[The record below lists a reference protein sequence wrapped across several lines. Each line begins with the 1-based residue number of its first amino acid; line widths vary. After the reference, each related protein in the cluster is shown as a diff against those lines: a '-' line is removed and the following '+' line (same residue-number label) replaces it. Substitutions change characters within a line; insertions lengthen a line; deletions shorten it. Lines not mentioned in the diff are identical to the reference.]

1 MNSLRHHT
9 TNHHRIGAGIAGIA
23 ALGALLA
30 GCGAGTGASGNSNSS
45 PSSQT
50 ISVNNVEPAA
60 NLLPGNTD
68 DMAGWKV
75 VTQLYEGLV
84 TFSDKGELIYADA
97 KSITPNADASQYT
110 VTLRDNLQ
118 FSDGEK
124 ITANTY
130 AKSWSFAANA
140 TNGQL
145 GASIF
150 ATIKGY
156 DDLQKDGVDKNAQ
169 LSGLNVIDDHTL
181 QVTLN
186 APDSSFPYK
195 VGDVA
200 FLPIAESAYRDV
212 NAYGERPVGNGPYM
226 LEAWN
231 HDQNIELKPNPKY
244 TGPRKARNGGINF
257 VLYTDTQTA
266 YADVE
271 SGNLDVIDTIPA
283 SALASYQQDSN
294 LQTFNKP
301 GPGFKSFTI
310 PQKLAHFQ
318 GEEGRLRRAAI
329 SHAINRKSI
338 IDKVMYGTATPA
350 TDFLAPTI
358 AGYSK
363 DLKGS
368 DVLDYETKSAQDLW
382 AKADAISKWN
392 GTFRI
397 AYSTDSGNRELIE
410 GITNSIKNTLNID
423 AEPYVL
429 PTQKELSSAIHD
441 RTINAAFLQGMQ
453 SDYPYPEGY
462 LMQAYDSAS
471 ADGKGLNNG
480 DYKSRDFDALIDD
493 AARQT
498 DESKAIGYYHQAEE
512 LLFNDLP
519 VIPLWYA
526 NVTAAAGK
534 NVQHVSF
541 NYMGVPKYNELTK

>member
-1 MNSLRHHT
+1 MKKNRSNLGKR
-9 TNHHRIGAGIAGIA
+9 AVALVAGIA
-23 ALGALLA
+23 AIGMALA
-30 GCGAGTGASGNSNSS
+30 GCGAGSS
-45 PSSQT
+45 SSSSTADSTTET

-75 VTQLYEGLV
+75 VTQLFEGLV
-84 TFSDKGELIYADA
+84 TFSDKGELVYADA
-97 KSITPNADASQYT
+97 KSITPNSDASQYT
-110 VTLRDNLQ
+110 VVLRDGLQ

-130 AKSWSFAANA
+130 AKAWSFAANA
-140 TNGQL
+140 ANGQL

-150 ATIKGY
+150 STIKGY
-156 DDLQKDGVDKNAQ
+156 DELQKSGVVKNAQ
-169 LSGLNVIDDHTL
+169 LSGVKVVDDKTL

-200 FLPIAESAYRDV
+200 FLPIAESAYSDID
-212 NAYGERPVGNGPYM
+212 AYGEKPIGNGPYV
-226 LEAWN
+226 LDSWK
-231 HDQNIELKPNPKY
+231 HDQSITLKPNSKY
-244 TGPRKARNGGINF
+244 TGPRKVKNGGINF
-257 VLYTDTQTA
+257 VLYTDVQTA

-271 SGNLDVIDTIPA
+271 SGNLDVIDSIPS
-283 SALASYQQDSN
+283 SALKTYRDDDS
-294 LQTFNKP
+294 LQTFNQA

-329 SHAINRKSI
+329 SRAVNRESI
-338 IDKVMYGTATPA
+338 ISKVLYGTATKA

-368 DVLDYETKSAQDLW
+368 NVLDYNTKTAQELW
-382 AKADAISKWN
+382 AQANKISPWS

-397 AYSTDSGNRELIE
+397 AYSTDSGNRELVE

-423 AEPYVL
+423 AQPYIL

-441 RTINAAFLQGMQ
+441 RTINATFLQGMQ

-480 DYKSRDFDALIDD
+480 DYKSSAFDKFIDD

-498 DESKAIGYYHQAEE
+498 DESKAIDYYHQAEE
-512 LLFNDLP
+512 QLFADLP

-534 NVQHVSF
+534 SVHNVGF
-541 NYMGVPKYNELTK
+541 NYMGVPKYYALTK

>member
-1 MNSLRHHT
+1 
-9 TNHHRIGAGIAGIA
+9 
-23 ALGALLA
+23 
-30 GCGAGTGASGNSNSS
+30 
-45 PSSQT
+45 
-50 ISVNNVEPAA
+50 
-60 NLLPGNTD
+60 
-68 DMAGWKV
+68 
-75 VTQLYEGLV
+75 
-84 TFSDKGELIYADA
+84 
-97 KSITPNADASQYT
+97 
-110 VTLRDNLQ
+110 
-118 FSDGEK
+118 
-124 ITANTY
+124 
-130 AKSWSFAANA
+130 
-140 TNGQL
+140 
-145 GASIF
+145 
-150 ATIKGY
+150 
-156 DDLQKDGVDKNAQ
+156 
-169 LSGLNVIDDHTL
+169 
-181 QVTLN
+181 
-186 APDSSFPYK
+186 
-195 VGDVA
+195 
-200 FLPIAESAYRDV
+200 
-212 NAYGERPVGNGPYM
+212 
-226 LEAWN
+226 
-231 HDQNIELKPNPKY
+231 
-244 TGPRKARNGGINF
+244 
-257 VLYTDTQTA
+257 
-266 YADVE
+266 
-271 SGNLDVIDTIPA
+271 
-283 SALASYQQDSN
+283 
-294 LQTFNKP
+294 
-301 GPGFKSFTI
+301 
-310 PQKLAHFQ
+310 
-318 GEEGRLRRAAI
+318 
-329 SHAINRKSI
+329 
-338 IDKVMYGTATPA
+338 MYGTATPA

-368 DVLDYETKSAQDLW
+368 DVLDYETKTAQNLW

-410 GITNSIKNTLNID
+410 GITNSIKNTLGID

-471 ADGKGLNNG
+471 ADGRGLNNG